1 MWRWN
6 GTQVLV
12 RRGARAPGP
21 SNVIPI
27 RRRGR
32 DQGRPRLEGVN
43 PRYRR
48 LVIPGALVG
57 LILIVV
63 VAALLRG

>member
-1 MWRWN
+1 
-6 GTQVLV
+6 
-12 RRGARAPGP
+12 
-21 SNVIPI
+21 
-27 RRRGR
+27 
-32 DQGRPRLEGVN
+32 VN

-48 LVIPGALVG
+48 LVIPGALMG